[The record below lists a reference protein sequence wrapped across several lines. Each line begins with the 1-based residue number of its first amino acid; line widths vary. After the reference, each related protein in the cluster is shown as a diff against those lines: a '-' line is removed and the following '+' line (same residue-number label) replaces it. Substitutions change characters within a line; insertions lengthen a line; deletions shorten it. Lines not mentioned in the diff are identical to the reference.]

1 MKPKTFYGVQA
12 NTAHGKL
19 LCWHYKNSKSL
30 YFTVDKKSPPPALF
44 TSKGEAVKA
53 MDVAKGANKKDI
65 KPSKLFGNVIA
76 CKSSKVVKVNV
87 SVGN

>member
-1 MKPKTFYGVQA
+1 MTRKTFYAVQA

-53 MDVAKGANKKDI
+53 KDVAGRTSKKDRNL
-65 KPSKLFGNVIA
+65 KKLFTNIIA
-76 CKSSKVVKVNV
+76 CKSSKVVKVSV